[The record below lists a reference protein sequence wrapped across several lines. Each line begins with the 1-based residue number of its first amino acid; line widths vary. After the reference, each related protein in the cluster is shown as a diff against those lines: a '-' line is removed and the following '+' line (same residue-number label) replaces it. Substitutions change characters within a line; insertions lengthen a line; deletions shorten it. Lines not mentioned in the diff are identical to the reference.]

1 MTKTQYKNIRFELEL
16 TQKQLADKM
25 GVSVDAIRKW
35 EQGVQKP
42 SEANEYKYKK
52 IMKDIKK

>member
-16 TQKQLADKM
+16 TQQAMADRLN
-25 GVSVDAIRKW
+25 VSIDAVRKW

-52 IMKDIKK
+52 IMKEIK